1 MNYRPPGSSVHGILQ
16 ARILEWVAIAFS
28 RGSSWHRDRTLVSCI
43 EDRFFT
49 FWATSC
55 YILYDFL
62 KNFYWSVIAVQCCV
76 GFCSTKKWICY
87 MYRYIPSRLDLFTLH
102 PTHLGHHRAPSW
114 VYSGFSLAVSF
125 AHGRV
130 CMSIPVNPG
139 LPVHPIPLVLLVSA
153 CLFSVSVCIPAL
165 CSSFICTIFLDS
177 TCMC

>member
-114 VYSGFSLAVSF
+114 VYSGFSLAVVYACQS
-125 AHGRV
+125 R
-130 CMSIPVNPG
+130 SIPVSQFILSP
-139 LPVHPIPLVLLVSA
+139 LSCLCPHVCSLCLCLYSCPVQ
-153 CLFSVSVCIPAL
+153 
-165 CSSFICTIFLDS
+165 
-177 TCMC
+177 